1 MNKYTCYYRVSTEGQ
16 GEKGL
21 GIDAQRRMVAEE
33 TKNGIV
39 VGEFIEVESRAN
51 SDRTE
56 LKNAILLAKKEN
68 AILIIAKLDR
78 LTADSLFLNQLLAS
92 DLQFICCDNKHATP
106 MMLRM
111 LAAISQDEL
120 ERVSQR
126 TSAALESINQIIAKQ
141 GYYITKQGKTITS
154 LGNPKM
160 KYSTE
165 EEKEK
170 VKEAMR
176 EVAKNRVYQKKNLLA
191 IELIKSYAK
200 NGVKAKEIKQK
211 LEDNHISLT
220 LKTIYQYN
228 K

>member
-33 TKNGIV
+33 TKNGVV

-126 TSAALESINQIIAKQ
+126 TSAALESIKQIIARQ
-141 GYYITKQGKTITS
+141 GYYITKGGKKITT
-154 LGNPKM
+154 LGNPSM
-160 KYSTE
+160 QS
-165 EEKEK
+165 KEYA
-170 VKEAMR
+170 KEAMKK
-176 EVAKNRVYQKKNLLA
+176 VASNRIYTPKNKIGV
-191 IELIKSYAK
+191 ELIKSYAL
-200 NGVKAKEIKQK
+200 NGFSAKEIKQK
-211 LEDNHISLT
+211 LSENNISFA
-220 LKTIYQYN
+220 LKTIYQYR
-228 K
+228 KTI